1 MTNGTNV
8 ANIRNV
14 KFAYSVPEAA
24 ELLSVSQSE
33 VRRLVNDGL
42 LGRVPHCGKRVL
54 IAHAELERFTA
65 AGVLPV
71 AVAA

>member
-1 MTNGTNV
+1 MK
-8 ANIRNV
+8 I
-14 KFAYSVPEAA
+14 AYSVPEAA

-33 VRRLVNDGL
+33 VRRLVNAGL

-54 IAHAELERFTA
+54 IAHAELERFAA

-71 AVAA
+71 AAAA